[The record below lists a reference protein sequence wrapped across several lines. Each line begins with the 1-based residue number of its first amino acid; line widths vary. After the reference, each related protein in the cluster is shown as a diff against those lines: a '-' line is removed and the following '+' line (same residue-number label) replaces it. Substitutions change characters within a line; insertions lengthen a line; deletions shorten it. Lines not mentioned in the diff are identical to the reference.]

1 MPRAAK
7 SKARDVSKTGSSD
20 PPPGLSREQ
29 IARRAYEIHLLRGG
43 AHGHD
48 IDDWLQAGKLV
59 IPVSVAPM
67 THRTYS

>member
-7 SKARDVSKTGSSD
+7 SKAKGVSKSGSSD
-20 PPPGLSREQ
+20 PVPGLTREQ

-48 IDDWLQAGKLV
+48 IDDWLQAEKELREV
-59 IPVSVAPM
+59 VRPPK
-67 THRTYS
+67 R